1 MSLSQEEID
10 ACQEAFREVD
20 VGRRG
25 NINVWELRIV
35 LQELGQNPTD
45 KEFFEVVSTVDREM
59 KGLIDFTSFLKI
71 VASQKSVRSIWSGD
85 SGDLV
90 DAFVAC
96 GGNLDETGSADVG
109 KIVKIVKTDFGLDV
123 DIEAIID
130 TLDVDGAGQ
139 LGFAQFKEMLT
150 AS

>member
-1 MSLSQEEID
+1 MALSQEEID

-20 VGRRG
+20 VEKKGQ
-25 NINVWELRIV
+25 IDVWELRLV

-45 KEFFEVVSTVDREM
+45 KEFFEVVSSVDREM
-59 KGLIDFTSFLKI
+59 KGVIDFNSFLKI
-71 VASQKSVRSIWSGD
+71 VASQKNSRSVWNGD

-96 GGNLDETGSADVG
+96 GGSPDETGSADVR
-109 KIVKIVKTDFGLDV
+109 KIVKIVKMDFGLDV
-123 DIEAIID
+123 DIEGIIES
-130 TLDVDGAGQ
+130 LDAEGTGQ
-139 LGFAQFKEMLT
+139 LGFTQFKEMLT

>member
-1 MSLSQEEID
+1 M
-10 ACQEAFREVD
+10 F
-20 VGRRG
+20 
-25 NINVWELRIV
+25 N
-35 LQELGQNPTD
+35 
-45 KEFFEVVSTVDREM
+45 
-59 KGLIDFTSFLKI
+59 SFLSFENYFFYI
-71 VASQKSVRSIWSGD
+71 FYLCCARPPSRSPARA
-85 SGDLV
+85 V

-96 GGNLDETGSADVG
+96 GGNPDETGSADVS

-123 DIEAIID
+123 DIEGIIE

>member
-1 MSLSQEEID
+1 MH
-10 ACQEAFREVD
+10 
-20 VGRRG
+20 
-25 NINVWELRIV
+25 
-35 LQELGQNPTD
+35 
-45 KEFFEVVSTVDREM
+45 FETYLVR
-59 KGLIDFTSFLKI
+59 
-71 VASQKSVRSIWSGD
+71 VASPPPPPRA
-85 SGDLV
+85 V

-96 GGNLDETGSADVG
+96 GGNPDETGSADVS

-123 DIEAIID
+123 DIEGIIE

>member
-10 ACQEAFREVD
+10 ACHEAFREVD

-71 VASQKSVRSIWSGD
+71 VASQKSVRSVWSGD
-85 SGDLV
+85 TGDLV

-96 GGNLDETGSADVG
+96 GGNPDETGSADVS

-123 DIEAIID
+123 DIEGIID
-130 TLDVDGAGQ
+130 TLDVDAAGQ

>member
-1 MSLSQEEID
+1 MLV
-10 ACQEAFREVD
+10 A
-20 VGRRG
+20 
-25 NINVWELRIV
+25 
-35 LQELGQNPTD
+35 P
-45 KEFFEVVSTVDREM
+45 VSCLHT
-59 KGLIDFTSFLKI
+59 
-71 VASQKSVRSIWSGD
+71 
-85 SGDLV
+85 V

-96 GGNLDETGSADVG
+96 GGNPDETGSADVS

-123 DIEAIID
+123 DIEGIID

>member
-1 MSLSQEEID
+1 MVLMSHAPHPVPSL
-10 ACQEAFREVD
+10 A
-20 VGRRG
+20 
-25 NINVWELRIV
+25 L
-35 LQELGQNPTD
+35 LT
-45 KEFFEVVSTVDREM
+45 
-59 KGLIDFTSFLKI
+59 
-71 VASQKSVRSIWSGD
+71 
-85 SGDLV
+85 V

-96 GGNLDETGSADVG
+96 GGNPDETGSADVG